1 MRGAS
6 LANRILHRLECLV
19 QRYDHAPNPN
29 RGFHG
34 QEEDTNTKSSA
45 ATKSR
50 KPASGKTSSGA
61 ASNGKGAKKPAKQHE
76 HHVEPEEEIEL
87 DEAESQAIDHIVE
100 CDEAREALEVEVN
113 KVVTQAVRKICKAHG
128 ESLSVAQAQNVAMV
142 LFGD

>member
-1 MRGAS
+1 MAKKKS
-6 LANRILHRLECLV
+6 
-19 QRYDHAPNPN
+19 
-29 RGFHG
+29 
-34 QEEDTNTKSSA
+34 TNTKSSA
-45 ATKSR
+45 ATRSR

-61 ASNGKGAKKPAKQHE
+61 ASNGKGAKKHE
-76 HHVEPEEEIEL
+76 PHVEPEEEIEL

-128 ESLSVAQAQNVAMV
+128 AALSVAQAQNVAMV